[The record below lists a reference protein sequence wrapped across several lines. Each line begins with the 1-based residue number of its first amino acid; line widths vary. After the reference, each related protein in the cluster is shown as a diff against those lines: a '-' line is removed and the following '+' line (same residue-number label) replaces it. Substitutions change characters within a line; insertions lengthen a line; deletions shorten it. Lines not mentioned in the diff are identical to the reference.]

1 MIVDFRLPH
10 LGDNIHSADV
20 IKVLVKEGDNI
31 NTDQVVVEIETDKA
45 TVEIP
50 SDVTGIIKK
59 VYVKNGQKA
68 NVGEPLVSIEIS
80 SSQSAVSSEK
90 EEVSSERQE
99 ARSEKEEIGKEKES
113 EIRNQKSEGE
123 LVVQPITNHQSLI
136 TNNYEFKIPPL
147 GENITTANITKVLVK
162 AGDKVETDQI
172 VLEIETDKA
181 TVEIPTEVGGVV
193 KEVKVKEG
201 DKAAVGQVAFV
212 IENGEL
218 RIENSES
225 QTLPAGR
232 QIQNEKSQPI
242 TNNQSLI
249 TGNQPPIT
257 ENEQSSIP
265 SPIDLVHHL
274 PKVITVPKDISKV
287 VVPAAP
293 SVRRFA
299 REIGVDISLVRG
311 SGSSGRI
318 SIEDVKTYAKTL
330 NEQIQTWRPGQQ
342 GGFTSGGAGVVRES
356 LPDFSKWGAVDR
368 QPMSNIRKKTA
379 EHLSYSWTTVPHV
392 TQFDKA
398 DITEL
403 ENLRKQFGK
412 KVIEAGGKLTIT
424 AILLKVIASAFK
436 VFPQFNTSV
445 DMEKSEI
452 IYKKFVNV
460 GVAVDTDRG
469 LLVPVIRD
477 VDKKNIIQLSI
488 ELQEMSKKAR
498 DKKLSLEEMQEGC
511 FTISNLGGIGGTY
524 FTPIVNSPEVAILGV
539 SKSSYEPVYINE
551 KFEPRLIMPLSLSY
565 DHRII
570 DGADGIRFLRWVVN
584 ALENPFL
591 LSLEG

>member
-10 LGDNIHSADV
+10 LGDGINSADV
-20 IKVLVKEGDNI
+20 IKVNLKEGDKVKV
-31 NTDQVVVEIETDKA
+31 DQVVVEIETDKA

-50 SDVTGIIKK
+50 SDVSGIVKK
-59 VYVKNGQKA
+59 VYVKDGQKA
-68 NVGEPLVSIEIS
+68 NVGEPLVEIEVS
-80 SSQSAVSSEK
+80 SLQSAVSSEN
-90 EEVSSERQE
+90 EEV
-99 ARSEKEEIGKEKES
+99 KKEKES
-113 EIRNQKSEGE
+113 EIRNQKSEDE
-123 LVVQPITNHQSLI
+123 LVLQPITDHRSLI
-136 TNNYEFKIPPL
+136 TNIYEFKIPPL
-147 GENITTANITKVLVK
+147 GENISTANITKVLVK
-162 AGDKVETDQI
+162 VGDKVDVDQI

-193 KEVKVKEG
+193 KEVKVKDG
-201 DKAAVGQVAFV
+201 DKAAVGQVALI
-212 IENGEL
+212 IENLSAVRQDLEL
-218 RIENSES
+218 R
-225 QTLPAGR
+225 TLPTGR
-232 QIQNEKSQPI
+232 QVENEKLQQITNNQLPI
-242 TNNQSLI
+242 TNNQ
-249 TGNQPPIT
+249 QPDF
-257 ENEQSSIP
+257 P
-265 SPIDLVHHL
+265 SKIDLTHHI
-274 PKVITVPKDISKV
+274 PTIISVPKNISKV

-299 REIGVDISLVRG
+299 HEIGVDISQIRG
-311 SGSSGRI
+311 SGSGGRI
-318 SIEDVKTYAKTL
+318 SIEDVKTYAKSL
-330 NEQIQTWRPGQQ
+330 NEQIQK
-342 GGFTSGGAGVVRES
+342 GGFSSGGVGVVKES
-356 LPDFSKWGAVDR
+356 LPDFSKWGEIER
-368 QPMSNIRKKTA
+368 QPMSNIRRKTA
-379 EHLSYSWTTVPHV
+379 EHLSYSWATVPHV

-412 KVIEAGGKLTIT
+412 KVSEAGGKLTVT

-445 DMEKSEI
+445 DMDKSEI
-452 IYKKFVNV
+452 IFKKFVNI
-460 GVAVDTDRG
+460 GIAVDTDRG
-469 LLVPVIRD
+469 LLVPVIRE

-488 ELQEMSKKAR
+488 ELQGVSKKAR
-498 DKKLSLEEMQEGC
+498 DKKLSLEEMQGGC

>member
-45 TVEIP
+45 TVEVP
-50 SDVTGIIKK
+50 SDVSGIVKK
-59 VYVKNGQKA
+59 VYVKDGQKA
-68 NVGEPLVSIEIS
+68 NVGEPLVAVEVNSL
-80 SSQSAVSSEK
+80 QSAVSSEK
-90 EEVSSERQE
+90 EETRGEKQE
-99 ARSEKEEIGKEKES
+99 VKGEKLEVRSEKEKENSKS
-113 EIRNQKSEGE
+113 EIQNSKHETPTTDNGQRT
-123 LVVQPITNHQSLI
+123 TNI
-136 TNNYEFKIPPL
+136 YEFKIPPL

-162 AGDKVETDQI
+162 AGDKIDADQV

-181 TVEIPTEVGGVV
+181 TVEVPTEVGGVI
-193 KEVKVKEG
+193 KEVKVKDG
-201 DKAAVGQVAFV
+201 DKASVGQVALI

-218 RIENSES
+218 RI
-225 QTLPAGR
+225 LPTGR
-232 QIQNEKSQPI
+232 QVANEKLQPI
-242 TNNQSLI
+242 TNNQ
-249 TGNQPPIT
+249 QP
-257 ENEQSSIP
+257 NFP
-265 SPIDLVHHL
+265 SKIDLTHHL
-274 PKVITVPKDISKV
+274 PTVISVPKDISKV

-299 REIGVDISLVRG
+299 REIGIDIFQVHG

-330 NEQIQTWRPGQQ
+330 NEQIKQ
-342 GGFTSGGAGVVRES
+342 GGFSSGGIGVVRES
-356 LPDFSKWGAVDR
+356 LPDFSKWGEIER
-368 QPMSNIRKKTA
+368 QPMSNIRRKTA
-379 EHLSYSWTTVPHV
+379 EHLSYSWASIPHV

-412 KVIEAGGKLTIT
+412 KVSEAGGKLTVT

-445 DMEKSEI
+445 DMEKNEI
-452 IYKKFVNV
+452 IFKKFINV

-488 ELQEMSKKAR
+488 ELAEISKKAR
-498 DKKLSLEEMQEGC
+498 DKKLSLEEMQGGC

-524 FTPIVNSPEVAILGV
+524 FTPIINSPDVAILGV
-539 SKSSYEPVYINE
+539 SKSANEPVYING